1 MQSRPPDL
9 GETGPWRHREI
20 VRAEVARRAA
30 WLYAGDMSPRILLA
44 AFVAIAL
51 IAWLLL
57 VVLDVFAL
65 W

>member
-1 MQSRPPDL
+1 MERLPEGVRQSEGAL
-9 GETGPWRHREI
+9 GPIASEAPAHY
-20 VRAEVARRAA
+20 AER
-30 WLYAGDMSPRILLA
+30 MSPRILLA

>member
-1 MQSRPPDL
+1 
-9 GETGPWRHREI
+9 
-20 VRAEVARRAA
+20 
-30 WLYAGDMSPRILLA
+30 MSPRILLA
-44 AFVAIAL
+44 ALVAIAL